1 MKIYN
6 HCKNIFFACLLM
18 IGHCIYA
25 ELEVDLESTNVQ
37 LLSTHEM
44 RFCFISF
51 VRIDGIKYIVKQKK
65 SICQR
70 KLMGV
75 VRDAVMAHFAESF
88 INAHRVAI
96 IPAGKAF
103 PGKPRTDWP
112 ATIHTIAPGKM
123 IKAQKSRY
131 HHMDIKQADV
141 GFRRE
146 MLSWMSEHEMLML
159 IVAYDTFLCN
169 HDRHRGNLFYNP
181 VDDSFCAID
190 MDSAFKHNLC
200 ALGCKNFKKMLSFR
214 KGSFKSKEIKALVRY
229 KELLQFLISTY
240 NPAHILQMYDYFAV
254 KAGLVE
260 GAPFF
265 LPKFAV
271 EIKDNKKV
279 IIQSYQDVIKLVKIL
294 EIIIEKTKKRNF

>member
-1 MKIYN
+1 MKMYN
-6 HCKNIFFACLLM
+6 HWVKVIVVCLLM
-18 IGHCIYA
+18 IGNYSYS
-25 ELEVDLESTNVQ
+25 ELDVNLESSNVQ

-44 RFCFISF
+44 RFCYISF
-51 VRIDGIKYIVKQKK
+51 VTIDGKKYIIKQKK
-65 SICQR
+65 STCQR

-75 VRDAVMAHFAESF
+75 VRDAVMAHCAQDF

-123 IKAQKSRY
+123 IKEQKSRY
-131 HHMDIKQADV
+131 RHMDIKQADV

-146 MLSWMSEHEMLML
+146 MLSWISEHKMLML

-181 VDDSFCAID
+181 TDDSFCAID

-200 ALGCKNFKKMLSFR
+200 ALGCKNFKKMFYH
-214 KGSFKSKEIKALVRY
+214 KFKTYRF
-229 KELLQFLISTY
+229 QPY
-240 NPAHILQMYDYFAV
+240 NP
-254 KAGLVE
+254 
-260 GAPFF
+260 
-265 LPKFAV
+265 
-271 EIKDNKKV
+271 
-279 IIQSYQDVIKLVKIL
+279 S
-294 EIIIEKTKKRNF
+294 